1 MNTVTP
7 IFYSKIV
14 ISNRDRVSCD
24 DLMSSGRICGDVQVR
39 VARADFRFLVPF
51 RVCLYLPSEV
61 SDDDKIK

>member
-14 ISNRDRVSCD
+14 IRNRDRVSCD

-39 VARADFRFLVPF
+39 VARADFRF
-51 RVCLYLPSEV
+51 RSVCV
-61 SDDDKIK
+61 CI